1 MSFDS
6 ERNTTKTDLAGR
18 GKKTKPS
25 TSRAPAKPSCL
36 KLSAYKIH
44 KIQHLVHSSTCVLY
58 IMLRVCNGHGVVFC
72 SQQHTAHSTACSTQH
87 RAHSTAAHSIACSTQ
102 HTAQQYTAAQS
113 TAAALAVSE
122 DRARRILSAI
132 CPKEPTL
139 QPLHIPYSFTFT
151 FLEGESEN
159 SFQGLETFVSEF

>member
-1 MSFDS
+1 MISLWIDIGWGMSSDS

-44 KIQHLVHSSTCVLY
+44 KIQHLVHSTTCVLY

-72 SQQHTAHSTACSTQH
+72 SQQHTAHSTA
-87 RAHSTAAHSIACSTQ
+87 AH
-102 HTAQQYTAAQS
+102 S

-151 FLEGESEN
+151 FLEGESEIF
-159 SFQGLETFVSEF
+159 FQGLETFVSEF